1 MQERTVDA
9 VKVHT
14 LRRRAAKLSCQNVP
28 LTRLEGQTIEAV
40 LKYLDLWEVEN
51 EEKGKEWIQSS

>member
-40 LKYLDLWEVEN
+40 LKYLGLWEVDN
-51 EEKGKEWIQSS
+51 EEKGKEWTQSS

>member
-1 MQERTVDA
+1 MLYKNV
-9 VKVHT
+9 
-14 LRRRAAKLSCQNVP
+14 RRLSCQNVP

>member
-40 LKYLDLWEVEN
+40 LKYLGLWEVDN